1 MLCDKKSLTSFYIDT
16 KTQNLNFNWQKKKRF
31 ASYNEIRN
39 VHRCNIIVIMRRTKK
54 ENNGY
59 FSLFNAFLPN
69 FALTETN
76 IASVTVGLLNFILC

>member
-1 MLCDKKSLTSFYIDT
+1 MLCQKKFLSSFYIDT
-16 KTQNLNFNWQKKKRF
+16 NPENLDYNWQRRKKF

-54 ENNGY
+54 ENSEY
-59 FSLFNAFLPN
+59 FSLFNGFLPD
-69 FALTETN
+69 FALTETS